1 MGETV
6 AMDTGRGRLWLDKG
20 GRERTVAV
28 VVVVAVVPELVVEE
42 RDDGRTEVVGVRAA
56 PDDLARAWRAL
67 EAAEADDDDDAV
79 SVPGIREEVVAV
91 APEMPR
97 RDDGTLEEVDGLVLS
112 AAPTEEA
119 VPDVV
124 GARVEEEEEDGMRA
138 EGVRVGR

>member
-28 VVVVAVVPELVVEE
+28 VVVVAVVPELVVEA
-42 RDDGRTEVVGVRAA
+42 RDDGRMEVVGVRAA

-67 EAAEADDDDDAV
+67 EAAEADDDDAV
-79 SVPGIREEVVAV
+79 SVPGIREEVVV
-91 APEMPR
+91 MAPEMPR
-97 RDDGTLEEVDGLVLS
+97 RDDGTLEEVDDLVLS
-112 AAPTEEA
+112 AALTEEA